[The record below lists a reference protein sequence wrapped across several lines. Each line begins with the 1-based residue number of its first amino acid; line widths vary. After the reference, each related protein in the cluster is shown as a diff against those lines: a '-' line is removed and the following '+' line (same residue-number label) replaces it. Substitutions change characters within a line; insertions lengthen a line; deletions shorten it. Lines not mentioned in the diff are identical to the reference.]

1 MSKNVGGIWDPVSL
15 PHQNDACER
24 TKTSNSNLLIL
35 IVISALCATVTH
47 RGWWMVVGWLVGWWG
62 MVVGGGRI
70 AEINTQYKQT
80 LRY

>member
-1 MSKNVGGIWDPVSL
+1 MSKNVGGIWDPGSL
-15 PHQNDACER
+15 GHQKDACER

-47 RGWWMVVGWLVGWWG
+47 WGWWMVVGWLVGWWG